1 MPRSESRERERTLTP
16 NPTLP
21 IAFSSIVLGGA
32 IGYVGYDCVHYFEP
46 KTARELSDPIGI
58 PESVFLI
65 HDTIVAFDHLFSSVR
80 LLSHVYLPPTSTSSS
95 SPDQVIEESYKLA
108 ERKIAELAAK
118 LNSTAP
124 LPVVEQPKIVL
135 PAPKSVSNVGK
146 EGYERFVTSLKGSI
160 VQGEIIQAVPSQRLR
175 RETQLHP
182 FNVYRYV
189 PLCLDP

>member
-1 MPRSESRERERTLTP
+1 M
-16 NPTLP
+16 
-21 IAFSSIVLGGA
+21 
-32 IGYVGYDCVHYFEP
+32 HYFEP

-80 LLSHVYLPPTSTSSS
+80 LLSHVYLPPSSSTSSPS
-95 SPDQVIEESYKLA
+95 STSTPEETIEESYKTA
-108 ERKIAELAAK
+108 EKKIYELAAK
-118 LNSTAP
+118 LNSTGP
-124 LPVVEQPKIVL
+124 LPVVEQPKIDL
-135 PAPKSVSNVGK
+135 PAPKAVSNVGK

-175 RETQLHP
+175 RETKLHP

-189 PLCLDP
+189 LTLFSVHPISARLNLP